1 LFHKSA
7 LLPEGDEGSHL
18 LLIHEGDEVDVSVG
32 LAFQDHRRGEA
43 LVAHALGEG
52 LVVGAVVV
60 HLVGVGLHGRARL
73 ALLIGAMLSLAFL
86 LHFKQEVLERLVLSL
101 DLRGRFRTVR
111 TFLVRR
117 VGALVLY

>member
-1 LFHKSA
+1 M
-7 LLPEGDEGSHL
+7 
-18 LLIHEGDEVDVSVG
+18 SVG
-32 LAFQDHRRGEA
+32 LAFKDHRRGEA

-60 HLVGVGLHGRARL
+60 HLVGVGLNGCARL
-73 ALLIGAMLSLAFL
+73 ALLVRTVLSLAFL
-86 LHFKQEVLERLVLSL
+86 LHFEQEMLERLVLSL

-117 VGALVLY
+117 VRALVLY